1 MSEHR
6 WEWTLPGDV
15 QVAASLDPSSGIEEV
30 FVDARSVSRAA
41 RGTLGDGH
49 VFSLPNEPADADKVT
64 VSFDPQRVI
73 CVLRVG
79 REEVSPRLW
88 PGPQRVKRLRP
99 PRSPI
104 PLGTIGVLLVVSAVV
119 GGAGYLF
126 ATRTP
131 SAPSRAPL
139 TGVHRA
145 DNGLFV
151 AHFPPAFVA
160 HAAQV
165 PGGASGVVLEDRVH
179 NEALVIV
186 ALSIGDGID
195 DPWALQKRLHGEAL
209 TNLPRGSGAH
219 DETSR
224 TDGTCLGQ
232 AGALVLGRVTSPS
245 GRRAN
250 LWSCAFRRGPAGY
263 LVMYSLAEDDTTGGV
278 ARLRAIVD
286 STELTRL
293 EDMTGAARP

>member
-1 MSEHR
+1 MSEQR

-15 QVAASLDPSSGIEEV
+15 QVAATLDPSSGIEEV
-30 FVDARSVSRAA
+30 LVDGRSVSRAA
-41 RGTLGDGH
+41 RGTLRDGH
-49 VFSLPNEPADADKVT
+49 VFPLPGEPADADKVT
-64 VSFDPQRVI
+64 VSFDPRLVI

-79 REEVSPRLW
+79 REEISPKLW
-88 PGPQRVKRLRP
+88 PGPQKVKRAPP

-104 PLGTIGVLLVVSAVV
+104 PLGAIGGLLVVVAVV
-119 GGAGYLF
+119 GGAGYVL
-126 ATRTP
+126 ATRAP
-131 SAPSRAPL
+131 SAPQRGPL

-160 HAAQV
+160 RPAQV
-165 PGGASGVVLEDRVH
+165 PGGASAVVLEDRVH

-186 ALSIGDGID
+186 ALSIGEGLD

-232 AGALVLGRVTSPS
+232 PGAIVLGRVTSTS
-245 GRRAN
+245 GGRAT

-263 LVMYSLAEDDTTGGV
+263 LVMYSLPEGDTTGGA
-278 ARLRAIVD
+278 ARLHAIVD

>member
-6 WEWTLPGDV
+6 WEWTLPGDAR
-15 QVAASLDPSSGIEEV
+15 VAATLDPASGIEEV
-30 FVDARSVSRAA
+30 FLDGRPVSRAA
-41 RGTLGDGH
+41 RGTLPDGH
-49 VFSLPNEPADADKVT
+49 VFARPGEPDDADKVS
-64 VSFDPQRVI
+64 VSFDPRLLI
-73 CVLRVG
+73 CILRVG
-79 REEVSPRLW
+79 REEVSPTLW
-88 PGPQRVKRLRP
+88 PGPQRVKRAPP
-99 PRSPI
+99 PRAGL
-104 PLGTIGVLLVVSAVV
+104 PLGTIAAVLAIAAVV
-119 GGAGYLF
+119 GGAGYVL
-126 ATRTP
+126 ATRAP
-131 SAPSRAPL
+131 SAPARGPM

-165 PGGASGVVLEDRVH
+165 PGGTSGVVLEDRAH
-179 NEALVIV
+179 NEALVVV
-186 ALSIGDGID
+186 ALTIGEGLD

-232 AGALVLGRVTSPS
+232 PGAIVLGRVTSTS
-245 GRRAN
+245 GSRAN

-263 LVMYSLAEDDTTGGV
+263 LVMYSLPENDTSGGS
-278 ARLRAIVD
+278 ARLLSIVE

-293 EDMTGAARP
+293 EELTGARP

>member
-6 WEWTLPGDV
+6 WEWTLPGDA
-15 QVAASLDPSSGIEEV
+15 QVAATLEPASGIEEV
-30 FVDARSVSRAA
+30 FVGGRSVSRAA
-41 RGTLGDGH
+41 RGTLPDGH
-49 VFSLPNEPADADKVT
+49 VFPLPGEPADADKVT
-64 VSFDPQRVI
+64 VSFDPRLVI

-79 REEVSPRLW
+79 REEVSPKLW
-88 PGPQRVKRLRP
+88 PGPQRPQRAHP
-99 PRSPI
+99 SRSPT
-104 PLGTIGVLLVVSAVV
+104 PLGTIVGLLVVVAVACGV
-119 GGAGYLF
+119 GYVL

-131 SAPSRAPL
+131 SGPARAPL

-151 AHFPPAFVA
+151 AHYPPAFVA
-160 HAAQV
+160 RPAQV
-165 PGGASGVVLEDRVH
+165 PGGTSGVVLEDRAH
-179 NEALVIV
+179 SEALVIV
-186 ALSIGDGID
+186 ALPIGEGLDE
-195 DPWALQKRLHGEAL
+195 PWALQRRLHGEAL

-232 AGALVLGRVTSPS
+232 PGAIVLGRVTSTS
-245 GRRAN
+245 GSRAS
-250 LWSCAFRRGPAGY
+250 LWSCALRRGPAGY
-263 LVMYSLAEDDTTGGV
+263 LVMYSLPEGDATGGA
-278 ARLRAIVD
+278 ARLQAILD